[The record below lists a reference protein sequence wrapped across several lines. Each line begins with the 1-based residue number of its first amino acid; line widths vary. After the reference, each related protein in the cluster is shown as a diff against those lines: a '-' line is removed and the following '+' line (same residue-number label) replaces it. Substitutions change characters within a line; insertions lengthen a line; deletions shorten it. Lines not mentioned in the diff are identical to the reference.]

1 MYVLRFHGSILKGIG
16 QISSRQEAEDQA
28 IKFIN
33 HINILR
39 KMCGTKMIGVDDLK
53 IEEI

>member
-1 MYVLRFHGSILKGIG
+1 MFIIKFRGELLKGLG

-28 IKFIN
+28 IRFIN
-33 HINILR
+33 QINILR
-39 KMCGTKMIGVDDLK
+39 KMCGTKMIGIDDIK